1 MSALNLEDWKEVRG
15 RAGRRKAKSKA
26 KGRTVESLGVKSK
39 GVDVL
44 DK

>member
-15 RAGRRKAKSKA
+15 WAGQEKAKSKA
-26 KGRTVESLGVKSK
+26 KGRTVENLGVKSK

-44 DK
+44 DR